1 MVYASLE
8 MTMKFAWQIGILALL
23 PTLCLAQIYPP
34 PQGEVLLTISGNI
47 DNRNSPDGFVLDRE
61 TLTSFEQVT
70 IQTDNHVVAS
80 VYQYQGPRL
89 SDLLSYVGAKGSE
102 LIVIAW
108 DDYVATIPIE
118 DVSNYPVILATHE
131 NGKVMTIDD
140 KGPLF
145 VVYPFSDNPELRFDL
160 YYNRSVWQ
168 VREIKVE

>member
-1 MVYASLE
+1 
-8 MTMKFAWQIGILALL
+8 MKFAWQIGILALL

-61 TLTSFEQVT
+61 TLASFEQVT

-89 SDLLSYVGAKGSE
+89 SDLLSYVGAKGGE

-118 DVSNYPVILATHE
+118 DVTN
-131 NGKVMTIDD
+131 
-140 KGPLF
+140 
-145 VVYPFSDNPELRFDL
+145 
-160 YYNRSVWQ
+160 
-168 VREIKVE
+168 

>member
-1 MVYASLE
+1 
-8 MTMKFAWQIGILALL
+8 
-23 PTLCLAQIYPP
+23 
-34 PQGEVLLTISGNI
+34 
-47 DNRNSPDGFVLDRE
+47 
-61 TLTSFEQVT
+61 
-70 IQTDNHVVAS
+70 
-80 VYQYQGPRL
+80 

-118 DVSNYPVILATHE
+118 DVTNYPVILATHE
-131 NGKVMTIDD
+131 NGNIMTIDD